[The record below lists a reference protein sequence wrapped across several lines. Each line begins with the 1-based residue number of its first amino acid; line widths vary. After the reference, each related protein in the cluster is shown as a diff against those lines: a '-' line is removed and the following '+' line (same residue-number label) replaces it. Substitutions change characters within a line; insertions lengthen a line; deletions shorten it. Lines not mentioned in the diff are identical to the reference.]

1 MHPQRKNNTIKS
13 CCEIHFTIIGYVHYV
28 IDCKNI
34 TEHSRYL
41 GEIRTLNG
49 DVMHNEYRQNYFTL
63 AYGITIII

>member
-1 MHPQRKNNTIKS
+1 MASPYMANVIDLAMNAS
-13 CCEIHFTIIGYVHYV
+13 IGHVHYV

-34 TEHSRYL
+34 TQHSGYL

-49 DVMHNEYRQNYFTL
+49 DVMHNEYTQNHFTL